1 MKGRIMKI
9 MKKSSAGFTLIEA
22 IASLVVMCIVGVAA
36 ALGLVQGIKLYVTT
50 RTSSETVQ
58 QAQYA
63 LNRLSLEF
71 MNMNAVVAAGANT
84 ITFISDKTNRT
95 PGTSYTFTLNGTEID
110 LTVTPPVGAAS
121 TNALITGLGTYGPG
135 TVLFTYLNNAGG
147 AWVPSEGFGIT
158 STNPSTCPSATT
170 CCSSSLHTITINLI
184 ITRSDGGG
192 NLTFTTSVNPR
203 NNECTDGPQ
212 AAAGSE

>member
-71 MNMNAVVAAGANT
+71 MNMNAVSQLVLILLLLSLT
-84 ITFISDKTNRT
+84 K
-95 PGTSYTFTLNGTEID
+95 LTE
-110 LTVTPPVGAAS
+110 PQG
-121 TNALITGLGTYGPG
+121 
-135 TVLFTYLNNAGG
+135 
-147 AWVPSEGFGIT
+147 
-158 STNPSTCPSATT
+158 
-170 CCSSSLHTITINLI
+170 LHTHLRLTALRLI
-184 ITRSDGGG
+184 
-192 NLTFTTSVNPR
+192 
-203 NNECTDGPQ
+203 
-212 AAAGSE
+212 